1 MSWVVEEW
9 KEGLSTRALQ
19 KIQELES
26 QLDKLKKERQ
36 QRQFQLESLEAALQ
50 KQKQKVE
57 NEKNEGATL
66 KRENQSLMELCDNLE
81 KTKQKIS
88 HDLQVKESQV
98 NYQAGQLTSS
108 KKQIERLE
116 QELKR
121 YKSELERSQ
130 QTLITGDL
138 SFSSTPQK
146 NFAAPLTPNQN
157 HNDSK
162 FEELQ
167 EKYNK
172 EIEERKRLEAELRN
186 IQIKKINHS
195 HPQSTKSHREIARHQ
210 ASSSVFSWQQ
220 EKTPSCPSSSSQETP
235 LKRGFT
241 SSHFPWEQE
250 ATPSHCGL
258 RSKKTDFSN
267 SFSDNCDNSSV
278 IEQLKTENQELSSR
292 VQELEHQL
300 QDQEKEKKFHMN
312 KLQETQLQLEKTK
325 LEFTDKDSILHKI
338 RDELN
343 RMTAQRDQAT
353 AQYEMVE
360 QKMKKLSEELNCQR
374 QNAESARRSLEQ
386 KVKEK
391 EKEYQKELFRQQ
403 HSLQTVDQQCNQ
415 IKAKLNQDLQQAK
428 NDNNAL
434 RAELDKAIAVKQ
446 RLENNSSELS
456 QKLCRAEQALLA
468 NQSKENDMRR
478 NFEEMK
484 KEKNLLRCQSDQK
497 SREIHQLEEQL
508 KTAKQFL
515 KESQNYAEEM
525 KNKSLSQ
532 EEDLKILQEKLNK
545 QDASLTLEKLKL
557 AIADLEKQRDSIQ
570 HLLKQRESHT
580 EELNSKISKM
590 EKESEALLKVVGLK
604 EGECEELKKEFTI
617 LSQWKNENEQLVNKL
632 ESEKEE
638 LLSKINDLESF
649 LKIQQVKS
657 NESSETVRIMVNEKE
672 KYSLEIKNLRDMVEY
687 KSEKLEAQKKAYDE
701 LQQKAE
707 CSDQKYRKEIENM
720 TWKISQLTNQVEI
733 LEQKLQLAA
742 NEVLEKDQCY
752 HELHGKYEKI
762 CYLVKSKDISEVTE
776 DRELNLQNKHCRTVL
791 GGEEQLP
798 VKNSITDVLMREPG
812 TISEDWE
819 DHCAKAVLETD
830 KNDGQDMSIL
840 QDQVSSLEISLMAQ
854 KQFKSLLQKPYENLV
869 EIKGETEKKLV
880 EAEQMHGSFV
890 TETKNHIRNLQ
901 GDTSAQQD
909 CIDKTLA
916 ALEEKDK
923 QLHTLNKELE
933 TQQAEI
939 WDLKINNKLLEDSV
953 KQLQLVCDTWNFKKK
968 DMSTMLSLREKEIED
983 LTEENGTLKGI
994 NKALEQEK
1002 VDLLETNIIFSNS
1015 LKEREESISE
1025 LSRRHKEERLSLIE
1039 RYEEIEK
1046 ELVDLQGKYKS
1057 MEEKNANTEGILRQQ
1072 KSHFQE
1078 SKAESERQEK
1088 QLRDERNE
1096 FFSKLVSLE
1105 GKNKDLIQE
1114 LEKVQSELQFKQS
1127 EIAHIQN
1134 VSSAELDC
1142 LRQEMLNVRAEQNKM
1157 QEEHNVLLQE
1167 NEQLSKV
1174 IKTKNESLACDLVH
1188 DRRPTSE
1195 QLRVSMEEKENEL
1208 NKYQVKL
1215 ELLQMDLE
1223 DREVSVENYSTQVM
1237 QLEAALKS
1245 VERKLEESEKEKER
1259 MQQELQTIKEE
1270 LETPDP
1276 KLIVVDKND
1285 QSVESVVDADS
1296 QVNSKREIDEKYS
1309 LVLHELTTSQ
1319 NDDVQLVSSLQM
1331 TMNRLNEL
1339 EKMCEMLQIEKL
1351 VLTSELNDSKTEC
1364 TTTDKM
1370 AEEVEK
1376 IVSEVK
1382 ILKDEKAIFP
1392 DELMDQNV
1400 ENEVGIHF
1408 DDEQMSF
1415 KSLECSTEPNYNYE
1429 DLKLSNKEV
1438 KMHFAEVKE
1447 KIFSLQ
1453 REHKILHEQHCSMI
1467 FKVSELQSC
1476 IKTLK
1481 AENSALSTSLNKVN
1495 ADSVEVQVTSR
1506 QKDGEFKL
1514 EETKSTFSPS
1524 CLNEMPYF
1532 PEANLLELSF
1542 DSDLCKWREESIW
1555 LNISQESVLGDKTE
1569 ISLVEEPHNDQALDF
1584 IAKRES
1590 IIHRKSNLESKIR
1603 ELQMICQTYEKS
1615 IKSFEEQFQSRENM
1629 KNEIQ
1634 ELKQLIISERKESDD
1649 LRKQNISDNEQW
1661 QQKLSNV
1668 TMEMEYKLAA
1678 EKKQIEHLSLELEV
1692 ARLQLQGLDL
1702 SSRSLL
1708 CIDIEDTSPNEQENN
1723 GEHPLQVHSLPNENL
1738 APKREKPEIRLCEQI
1753 TIEKNSECENVAEVT
1768 EARSAE
1774 ECPAKLISE
1783 TEYRNTL
1790 EKKTDCHSESSFSN
1804 HNISLTPLDFL
1815 ENQVTIETLQLQI
1828 KQTSSENLKLL
1839 HGIEESN
1846 KKVDALLMEIKELNS
1861 RLDLQHTELTAKV
1874 TAYAELE
1881 KTVLVLKKENSDLNE
1896 KFESVSFDK
1905 HQIAYKV
1912 MILEKELDKAKS
1924 DVDVYKVRLS
1934 DVTDMLEDLEMTKGD
1949 WHEKFLQSENELR
1962 RTKSEKEN
1970 IQNHALS
1977 IEGDIE
1983 ELQRKNQQLEK
1994 DSENKLKTISTLQ
2007 EQLAVITRER
2017 NQLSQELSILSENKE
2032 ELDQLYQTLQE
2043 KIKELESNK
2052 VDATEFIRILEAEA
2066 KTQTKLLQ
2074 TTKSDVDQLSREKDY
2089 LVQQLQNVEKDAE
2102 VLTLEKE
2109 KLQNQM
2115 QDLEEEKKMIL
2126 GEPEMLQT
2134 KLSESEM
2141 ENSKLSK
2148 TLEGSLIEK
2157 GELAARL
2164 NSTQEEVDQLRYGI
2178 EKLKMKIE
2186 SDEKKRR
2193 HTVEKLKES
2202 ERKAD
2207 FLLDKT
2213 EKLERE
2219 LQMSEENL
2227 EDAIL
2232 QAETANTET
2241 ETLKIEMEEMA
2252 ERLKS
2257 LELAV
2262 NAFRSEKEGLTKE
2275 LQEKQE
2281 KISELESSNSNIVRL
2296 LEEKEKENMQI
2307 KEESE
2312 NVTVLIKSQLK
2323 NASEEIKLSF
2333 NELEICKAKEQD
2345 LIYQVGCLEHDKTQL
2360 LLELQEVRNISTKLE
2375 QSLEAFVQELADCK
2389 QTLDEKIQENGAL
2402 QKKIKDVEQLSVQLS
2417 HAESERECWKQEK
2430 EGLQNLIAELKQ
2442 KVQHLSN
2449 NEILQTI
2456 LENLKASHK
2465 DLEKELEST
2474 LSEKNALVE
2483 KIQLDP
2489 TTSEKNEP
2497 NKSLDGVQKELEE
2510 KKREMKREISEYQS
2524 RLLQVEKNHQA
2535 LLAEAN
2541 RKNEVEIQACQEK
2554 LNSLE
2559 QCLSQEKLEMELLK
2573 SSKEELNNSLKDA
2586 NQTIEELKKIKVDN
2600 LKCIVQLKKQNEF
2613 ACSKMEIWMKSC
2625 KQLKQEKEMLQK
2637 QIAEHGALLKKQKPS
2652 ADEVASAEEMRLKLE
2667 ELKESLEEKTKE
2679 AEENLEKYCTLII
2692 KNYKLEEENEMLK
2705 TQVSLLSAQLKQP
2718 ANAVNSPSQNSDNPV
2733 TLNNQS
2739 VTEKRSDE
2747 DPTKLSGKRQRCQ
2760 KTKKD
2765 DGEPKSPI
2773 PETLS
2778 KKMKKGAFYQHSLT
2792 HENTEYE
2799 PDGLPEVVKKGF
2811 ADIPVEK
2818 ISPYVLR
2825 RTTLN
2830 LRTSPRLAAQ
2840 SQRLSPSAQSLQKGS
2855 SDNLAEISK
2864 LTAGGSKSQ
2873 KVADTQQCQ
2882 AETAIEPM
2890 ESSSRSPLRINKQTT
2905 KAVAEICREN
2915 LNTHKGRCSL
2925 STQTLPDQN
2934 EQEKN
2939 CMVQ

>member
-98 NYQAGQLTSS
+98 NYQVGQLTSS

-138 SFSSTPQK
+138 SLSSTPQK
-146 NFAAPLTPNQN
+146 NFTAPLTPNQN

-172 EIEERKRLEAELRN
+172 EVEERKRLEAELRN
-186 IQIKKINHS
+186 IQVKKINYS

-210 ASSSVFSWQQ
+210 TSSTVFLWQQ
-220 EKTPSCPSSSSQETP
+220 EKTPSCPSSSNQETP

-250 ATPSHCGL
+250 ATPNHSGL
-258 RSKKTDFSN
+258 RSKKTDFNN
-267 SFSDNCDNSSV
+267 SFSDNFGNSSI
-278 IEQLKTENQELSSR
+278 IEQLKTQNQELRSR

-325 LEFTDKDSILHKI
+325 LEFTEKDSVLHKI

-343 RMTAQRDQAT
+343 RMTAQRDQTT

-374 QNAESARRSLEQ
+374 QNAESARLSLEQ
-386 KVKEK
+386 KGKEK
-391 EKEYQKELFRQQ
+391 EKEYQKELFHQQ
-403 HSLQTVDQQCNQ
+403 HSLQTADQQCNQ
-415 IKAKLNQDLQQAK
+415 IKAKLNHDLQQAK
-428 NDNNAL
+428 NDYNAL
-434 RAELDKAIAVKQ
+434 RAELDKAVAVKH
-446 RLENNSSELS
+446 RLENDSSELT

-468 NQSKENDMRR
+468 NQSKENDFRR
-478 NFEEMK
+478 NFEEIK

-497 SREIHQLEEQL
+497 SREIHQLEEEL

-515 KESQNYAEEM
+515 KETQNYAEEM

-532 EEDLKILQEKLNK
+532 EENLKLLQEKLK
-545 QDASLTLEKLKL
+545 QQDASLSLEKLKL
-557 AIADLEKQRDSIQ
+557 SIADLEKQRDSIQ
-570 HLLKQRESHT
+570 HLLKQRENHT

-590 EKESEALLKVVGLK
+590 EKESEALLKVLGLK
-604 EGECEELKKEFTI
+604 ERECEELKKEFTI
-617 LSQWKNENEQLVNKL
+617 LFQWKNENEQLVNKL

-638 LLSKINDLESF
+638 LLSKINDLESS

-687 KSEKLEAQKKAYDE
+687 KSAKLETQKKAYDE

-742 NEVLEKDQCY
+742 NAVLEKDQCY

-762 CYLVKSKDISEVTE
+762 CCLVKSKEISEVRE
-776 DRELNLQNKHCRTVL
+776 DRELHLQNNHCKTVL
-791 GGEEQLP
+791 GDDQQLP
-798 VKNSITDVLMREPG
+798 VKNCITDVLMREPG
-812 TISEDWE
+812 TVTEDWE

-830 KNDGQDMSIL
+830 KNDQQDMSVL

-854 KQFKSLLQKPYENLV
+854 SQFKSHLQKPFEKLLQ
-869 EIKGETEKKLV
+869 IKGETEKKLI
-880 EAEQMHGSFV
+880 EAEQMHESFV
-890 TETKNHIRNLQ
+890 TETKNHISNLR

-909 CIDKTLA
+909 CVDKTLA
-916 ALEEKDK
+916 ALEEKEK
-923 QLHTLNKELE
+923 QLQTLNKELE

-939 WDLKINNKLLEDSV
+939 QDLKSNNKLLEDSV
-953 KQLQLVCDTWNFKKK
+953 KQLQLVLDMWNLEKK
-968 DMSTMLSLREKEIED
+968 DMSTMLSLHEKEIED
-983 LTEENGTLKGI
+983 LTEENVTLKGI

-1002 VDLLETNIIFSNS
+1002 VDLLETNIIFSS
-1015 LKEREESISE
+1015 RLKEREESISE
-1025 LSRRHKEERLSLIE
+1025 LSRRYKEERLSLIE
-1039 RYEEIEK
+1039 GYEEIEK

-1057 MEEKNANTEGILRQQ
+1057 MEEKSANTEGILRQQ
-1072 KSHFQE
+1072 KNHFQE
-1078 SKAESERQEK
+1078 SKAKSERQEK
-1088 QLRDERNE
+1088 QLRDERDE

-1157 QEEHNVLLQE
+1157 QEQHKVLLQE

-1174 IKTKNESLACDLVH
+1174 IKTETECLTCDLVH
-1188 DRRPTSE
+1188 DRGPTSE

-1223 DREVSVENYSTQVM
+1223 DREVSVENYSTRVI
-1237 QLEAALKS
+1237 QLEATLKS

-1276 KLIVVDKND
+1276 KPIIMDKND
-1285 QSVESVVDADS
+1285 QTMESVDAVS
-1296 QVNSKREIDEKYS
+1296 EVNSKRAIDEWYS
-1309 LVLHELTTSQ
+1309 LVPHELTPSQ

-1331 TMNRLNEL
+1331 TMNKLNEL
-1339 EKMCEMLQIEKL
+1339 EKMCEILQIDKL
-1351 VLTSELNDSKTEC
+1351 ALTSELNDSKPEY

-1370 AEEVEK
+1370 AEEVK
-1376 IVSEVK
+1376 KVVSEVK

-1392 DELMDQNV
+1392 DELMDQSI

-1408 DDEQMSF
+1408 DNEQMSF
-1415 KSLECSTEPNYNYE
+1415 KSLECSAEPNYNYE

-1438 KMHFAEVKE
+1438 KMCFAEVKE

-1476 IKTLK
+1476 IETLK
-1481 AENSALSTSLNKVN
+1481 AENSALSTSLNKVS
-1495 ADSVEVQVTSR
+1495 ADSVEVQVTSH

-1532 PEANLLELSF
+1532 AEANLLELSF
-1542 DSDLCKWREESIW
+1542 DNDLWKWREESIR
-1555 LNISQESVLGDKTE
+1555 LNISQESVLEDTTE

-1590 IIHRKSNLESKIR
+1590 IIHRKSNLESKIK

-1615 IKSFEEQFQSRENM
+1615 IKRFEEQFQSRENM

-1634 ELKQLIISERKESDD
+1634 ELKQLIFSERKELDD
-1649 LRKQNISDNEQW
+1649 LRKQNVSDNEQW

-1668 TMEMEYKLAA
+1668 TMEMQYKLAA
-1678 EKKQIEHLSLELEV
+1678 EKKKIEHLSLELEV
-1692 ARLQLQGLDL
+1692 ARHQLQGLDL

-1708 CIDIEDTSPNEQENN
+1708 CTDIEDTSPTSQENN
-1723 GEHPLQVHSLPNENL
+1723 GMQQLQVRSLPNENL
-1738 APKREKPEIRLCEQI
+1738 APKREKPELKLCEQI
-1753 TIEKNSECENVAEVT
+1753 TIEENSECENVAEVT

-1790 EKKTDCHSESSFSN
+1790 EKKIDRHSELSFSN
-1804 HNISLTPLDFL
+1804 NNISITPLDFL

-1839 HGIEESN
+1839 LGIEESN
-1846 KKVDALLMEIKELNS
+1846 TKVDALLIEIKELNS
-1861 RLDLQHTELTAKV
+1861 RLDLQHTELTAKI

-1881 KTVLVLKKENSDLNE
+1881 KTVLELKKENSDLNE
-1896 KFESVSFDK
+1896 KLESVSFDK
-1905 HQIAYKV
+1905 QQISYKV

-1924 DVDVYKVRLS
+1924 DLDVYKVRLS
-1934 DVTDMLEDLEMTKGD
+1934 DVTDMLEDLEVTKGD
-1949 WHEKFLQSENELR
+1949 WHEKFLVTENELR

-1970 IQNHALS
+1970 IENHALS

-1983 ELQRKNQQLEK
+1983 ELQRKNQELEK
-1994 DSENKLKTISTLQ
+1994 DSENKLKTVSTLQ
-2007 EQLAVITRER
+2007 EQLAVITTER
-2017 NQLSQELSILSENKE
+2017 NQLSQELSILSEKKE
-2032 ELDQLYQTLQE
+2032 ELDQLYQKLQE

-2052 VDATEFIRILEAEA
+2052 VDATEFIGILEAEA

-2102 VLTLEKE
+2102 ILTLEKE
-2109 KLQNQM
+2109 KFQNQI
-2115 QDLEEEKKMIL
+2115 QDLEEEKKLIL
-2126 GEPEMLQT
+2126 RESEMLQT

-2178 EKLKMKIE
+2178 EKLKIKIE
-2186 SDEKKRR
+2186 SDEKKKRR
-2193 HTVEKLKES
+2193 TVEKLKES

-2207 FLLDKT
+2207 FLLDKI

-2232 QAETANTET
+2232 QAETAKTEA
-2241 ETLKIEMEEMA
+2241 ETFKTEMEEMA
-2252 ERLKS
+2252 DRVKS
-2257 LELAV
+2257 LEFAV
-2262 NAFRSEKEGLTKE
+2262 NAFRSEKEGLNKE

-2281 KISELESSNSNIVRL
+2281 KISELESSNANVIRL

-2323 NASEEIKLSF
+2323 NASEEIKLFF

-2345 LIYQVGCLEHDKTQL
+2345 LIHQMGCLEHDKTQL
-2360 LLELQEVRNISTKLE
+2360 LLDLQEARNISTKLE
-2375 QSLEAFVQELADCK
+2375 QSLGALVQELADCK
-2389 QTLDEKIQENGAL
+2389 RTRDETIQENGAL

-2417 HAESERECWKQEK
+2417 HAESEHECWMQEK
-2430 EGLQNLIAELKQ
+2430 EGQQNMIDELKQ
-2442 KVQHLSN
+2442 KVQQLSN
-2449 NEILQTI
+2449 NEILKAT
-2456 LENLKASHK
+2456 LENLKASPK
-2465 DLEKELEST
+2465 DLEKE
-2474 LSEKNALVE
+2474 SEKSALVE
-2483 KIQLDP
+2483 
-2489 TTSEKNEP
+2489 
-2497 NKSLDGVQKELEE
+2497 
-2510 KKREMKREISEYQS
+2510 
-2524 RLLQVEKNHQA
+2524 
-2535 LLAEAN
+2535 
-2541 RKNEVEIQACQEK
+2541 KNEVEIQACQEK

-2559 QCLSQEKLEMELLK
+2559 QCLGEQQLEMELLK
-2573 SSKEELNNSLKDA
+2573 SSKEQLNNSLKDA
-2586 NQTIEELKKIKVDN
+2586 NQTIEELKKVQVDN
-2600 LKCIVQLKKQNEF
+2600 LKHIVQLKKQNEF
-2613 ACSKMEIWMKSC
+2613 ARRKMEMSMKSC
-2625 KQLKQEKEMLQK
+2625 KQLEKEKEILQK
-2637 QIAEHGALLKKQKPS
+2637 QIAEHDALLKKQKPS

-2667 ELKESLEEKTKE
+2667 ELKESVEEKTKE

-2692 KNYKLEEENEMLK
+2692 NYYKLEEANEMLK
-2705 TQVSLLSAQLKQP
+2705 TQVSLLNPQLKHP

-2760 KTKKD
+2760 ETKKV

-2778 KKMKKGAFYQHSLT
+2778 KKIKKGATYQHSLT
-2792 HENTEYE
+2792 HENKEYE

-2811 ADIPVEK
+2811 ADIPTEK

-2840 SQRLSPSAQSLQKGS
+2840 SQRLSPCAQSLQKDR

-2873 KVADTQQCQ
+2873 KVDDTQQCQ

-2890 ESSSRSPLRINKQTT
+2890 VSSSRSPLCINKQPT
-2905 KAVAEICREN
+2905 KAVAETSREN
-2915 LNTHKGRCSL
+2915 LNTHKGRCSF
-2925 STQTLPDQN
+2925 SRKTLPDQN
-2934 EQEKN
+2934 EQEEN
-2939 CMVQ
+2939 CIVQ

>member
-9 KEGLSTRALQ
+9 KEGLSPRALQ

-138 SFSSTPQK
+138 SLSSTPQK
-146 NFAAPLTPNQN
+146 NFTAPLTPNQN

-167 EKYNK
+167 EKYSK
-172 EIEERKRLEAELRN
+172 EVEERKRLEAELRN
-186 IQIKKINHS
+186 IQVK
-195 HPQSTKSHREIARHQ
+195 STKSHREIARHQ
-210 ASSSVFSWQQ
+210 ASSTVFSWQQ
-220 EKTPSCPSSSSQETP
+220 EKTSNCPSSSNQETP

-250 ATPSHCGL
+250 ATPSHSGL
-258 RSKKTDFSN
+258 RSKKTDFNN
-267 SFSDNCDNSSV
+267 SFSDNFGNSSG
-278 IEQLKTENQELSSR
+278 IEQLKTQNQELRSR
-292 VQELEHQL
+292 VEELEHQL

-325 LEFTDKDSILHKI
+325 LEFTEKDSVLHKI

-343 RMTAQRDQAT
+343 RMTAQCDQTA

-374 QNAESARRSLEQ
+374 QNAESALRSLEQ

-403 HSLQTVDQQCNQ
+403 HSLQTADQQCNQ
-415 IKAKLNQDLQQAK
+415 IKAKLNQDVQQAK
-428 NDNNAL
+428 NDYNAV
-434 RAELDKAIAVKQ
+434 RAELDKAVAVKQ
-446 RLENNSSELS
+446 HLENDSSELK

-468 NQSKENDMRR
+468 NQSKENDLRR

-484 KEKNLLRCQSDQK
+484 KEKNLLCCQSDQK
-497 SREIHQLEEQL
+497 SREIHQLEEEL

-515 KESQNYAEEM
+515 KETQNYAEEM

-532 EEDLKILQEKLNK
+532 EENLKILQEKLK
-545 QDASLTLEKLKL
+545 QQDASLTLEKLKL
-557 AIADLEKQRDSIQ
+557 SIADLEKQRDSIQ
-570 HLLKQRESHT
+570 HLLKQRENHT

-590 EKESEALLKVVGLK
+590 EKESEALLKVLRLK
-604 EGECEELKKEFTI
+604 ERECEELKKEFTI
-617 LSQWKNENEQLVNKL
+617 LFQWKNENEQLVNKL

-638 LLSKINDLESF
+638 LLSKINDLESS

-657 NESSETVRIMVNEKE
+657 NENSETVRIMVNEKE
-672 KYSLEIKNLRDMVEY
+672 LYCLEIKNLRDMVEY
-687 KSEKLEAQKKAYDE
+687 KSAKLETQKKAYDE
-701 LQQKAE
+701 LQQEAE

-720 TWKISQLTNQVEI
+720 TWKISQFTIQVEI

-742 NEVLEKDQCY
+742 NAVQEKDQCY
-752 HELHGKYEKI
+752 HELHGEHEKI
-762 CYLVKSKDISEVTE
+762 CCLVKSKEISEVRE
-776 DRELNLQNKHCRTVL
+776 DREFHLQNNHCKIDDQ
-791 GGEEQLP
+791 QLP
-798 VKNSITDVLMREPG
+798 VKNCITDILMREPG
-812 TISEDWE
+812 TVTEDWE
-819 DHCAKAVLETD
+819 DHCAKPVLETD
-830 KNDGQDMSIL
+830 KNDQQDMSVL
-840 QDQVSSLEISLMAQ
+840 QDQVSSPEISLMAQ
-854 KQFKSLLQKPYENLV
+854 SQFKSHLQKPFEKLV
-869 EIKGETEKKLV
+869 QIKVETEKKLI
-880 EAEQMHGSFV
+880 EAEQMHESFV
-890 TETKNHIRNLQ
+890 TETKNHISNLQ

-909 CIDKTLA
+909 CVDKTLA
-916 ALEEKDK
+916 ALEEKEK
-923 QLHTLNKELE
+923 QLQTLNKELE

-939 WDLKINNKLLEDSV
+939 RDLKSNNKLLEDSV
-953 KQLQLVCDTWNFKKK
+953 KQLQLVLDTWNLEKK
-968 DMSTMLSLREKEIED
+968 DMSTMLSLHEKEIED
-983 LTEENGTLKGI
+983 LTEENVTLKGI

-1002 VDLLETNIIFSNS
+1002 VDLLETNIIFSNR

-1039 RYEEIEK
+1039 GYEEIEK

-1057 MEEKNANTEGILRQQ
+1057 MEEKSTNMEGILRQQ
-1072 KSHFQE
+1072 KSHFQK
-1078 SKAESERQEK
+1078 SKAKSERQEK
-1088 QLRDERNE
+1088 QLRDEHNE

-1157 QEEHNVLLQE
+1157 QEQHNILLQE

-1174 IKTKNESLACDLVH
+1174 MKTETECVTCDLVH
-1188 DRRPTSE
+1188 DRGPTSE

-1223 DREVSVENYSTQVM
+1223 DREVSVENYSTQVI
-1237 QLEAALKS
+1237 QLEAALKR

-1259 MQQELQTIKEE
+1259 LQQELQTIKED

-1276 KLIVVDKND
+1276 KLIIMDKND
-1285 QSVESVVDADS
+1285 QTMESVVDS
-1296 QVNSKREIDEKYS
+1296 VSEVSSKRAIDERYS
-1309 LVLHELTTSQ
+1309 LVPHELTPSQ
-1319 NDDVQLVSSLQM
+1319 NDDVQLISSLQM
-1331 TMNRLNEL
+1331 TVNRLNEL
-1339 EKMCEMLQIEKL
+1339 EKMCEILQIEKL
-1351 VLTSELNDSKTEC
+1351 ALTSELNDSKTEC

-1370 AEEVEK
+1370 TEEVIK
-1376 IVSEVK
+1376 VVSEVK

-1392 DELMDQNV
+1392 DELMDQSV

-1408 DDEQMSF
+1408 DNEQMSF
-1415 KSLECSTEPNYNYE
+1415 KSLECSAEPNYSYE

-1438 KMHFAEVKE
+1438 KMRFAEVKE

-1453 REHKILHEQHCSMI
+1453 KEHKILHEQHCSML

-1476 IKTLK
+1476 IETLK
-1481 AENSALSTSLNKVN
+1481 AENSALSTSLNKVS

-1532 PEANLLELSF
+1532 AEANLLELSF
-1542 DSDLCKWREESIW
+1542 DNDLWKWREKSMR
-1555 LNISQESVLGDKTE
+1555 LNISQESVLGDTTE
-1569 ISLVEEPHNDQALDF
+1569 ISLVEEPQNDQALDF

-1590 IIHRKSNLESKIR
+1590 IIQRKSNLESNIK
-1603 ELQMICQTYEKS
+1603 ELQILCQTYEKS
-1615 IKSFEEQFQSRENM
+1615 IKRFEEQFQSRENM

-1634 ELKQLIISERKESDD
+1634 ELKQLIISERKELDD
-1649 LRKQNISDNEQW
+1649 LRKQNVSDNEQW

-1678 EKKQIEHLSLELEV
+1678 EKKQVEHLSLELEV

-1708 CIDIEDTSPNEQENN
+1708 CTDVEDTSLTAQENN
-1723 GEHPLQVHSLPNENL
+1723 GMYQLQVHSLPNENL
-1738 APKREKPEIRLCEQI
+1738 APKREKSEIKLCEQI
-1753 TIEKNSECENVAEVT
+1753 TIEENSECENVAEVT

-1774 ECPAKLISE
+1774 ECPAKLMSE

-1790 EKKTDCHSESSFSN
+1790 EKKIDCHNELSFSN
-1804 HNISLTPLDFL
+1804 NSISTTPLDFM
-1815 ENQVTIETLQLQI
+1815 ENQVTDETLQLQI
-1828 KQTSSENLKLL
+1828 NKTSSEDLKLL
-1839 HGIEESN
+1839 LGIEESN
-1846 KKVDALLMEIKELNS
+1846 TKVDALLIEIKELNS
-1861 RLDLQHTELTAKV
+1861 RLDLQHTELTAKI

-1881 KTVLVLKKENSDLNE
+1881 KTVLVLKKENSNLNE
-1896 KFESVSFDK
+1896 KLESVSFDK
-1905 HQIAYKV
+1905 QQISYKI

-1924 DVDVYKVRLS
+1924 DLDVYKVRLS
-1934 DVTDMLEDLEMTKGD
+1934 DVTDMLEDLEVTKGV
-1949 WHEKFLQSENELR
+1949 WHEKFLVTENELR

-1970 IQNHALS
+1970 VENHALS

-1983 ELQRKNQQLEK
+1983 ELQRKNQKLEK
-1994 DSENKLKTISTLQ
+1994 DIENKLKTVSTLQ
-2007 EQLAVITRER
+2007 EQLAVIIMER
-2017 NQLSQELSILSENKE
+2017 NQLSQELSILSEKKE
-2032 ELDQLYQTLQE
+2032 ELDQLYQKLQE

-2052 VDATEFIRILEAEA
+2052 VDATEFIGILEAEA

-2074 TTKSDVDQLSREKDY
+2074 TTKSDVDHLLREKDY
-2089 LVQQLQNVEKDAE
+2089 LVQQLQNVEKEAE
-2102 VLTLEKE
+2102 ILTLEKE
-2109 KLQNQM
+2109 KFQNQM
-2115 QDLEEEKKMIL
+2115 QDLEEEKKLIL
-2126 GEPEMLQT
+2126 RESEMLQT

-2141 ENSKLSK
+2141 ESSKLSK

-2178 EKLKMKIE
+2178 EKLKIKIE
-2186 SDEKKRR
+2186 SDEKKKHR
-2193 HTVEKLKES
+2193 TVEKLKES

-2207 FLLDKT
+2207 FLQDKI

-2232 QAETANTET
+2232 QAETAKTEA
-2241 ETLKIEMEEMA
+2241 ETLKTEMEEMA
-2252 ERLKS
+2252 ERVKS
-2257 LELAV
+2257 LEFAV
-2262 NAFRSEKEGLTKE
+2262 NAFRSEKEGLNKE

-2281 KISELESSNSNIVRL
+2281 KISELESSNADVVRL

-2323 NASEEIKLSF
+2323 NASEEIKLFF

-2345 LIYQVGCLEHDKTQL
+2345 LIHQVGCLEHDKTQL
-2360 LLELQEVRNISTKLE
+2360 LLDLQEARNISTKLE
-2375 QSLEAFVQELADCK
+2375 QSLGALVQELADCK
-2389 QTLDEKIQENGAL
+2389 QTRDETIQENGAL
-2402 QKKIKDVEQLSVQLS
+2402 QKIKDVEQLSVQLS
-2417 HAESERECWKQEK
+2417 HAESEHKCWMQEK
-2430 EGLQNLIAELKQ
+2430 EGLQNMIAELKQ
-2442 KVQHLSN
+2442 KVQQLSN
-2449 NEILQTI
+2449 NEILKAT
-2456 LENLKASHK
+2456 LENLKASPK
-2465 DLEKELEST
+2465 DLEKEST
-2474 LSEKNALVE
+2474 QSEKSALVE
-2483 KIQLDP
+2483 KIQLDL
-2489 TTSEKNEP
+2489 TTSGKNEP
-2497 NKSLDGVQKELEE
+2497 NKSLDGVQKELE
-2510 KKREMKREISEYQS
+2510 KKEREMKKEISEYQS
-2524 RLLQVEKNHQA
+2524 RFHQIEKNHQA

-2559 QCLSQEKLEMELLK
+2559 QCLGEQKLEMELLK
-2573 SSKEELNNSLKDA
+2573 SSKEQLNNSLKDA
-2586 NQTIEELKKIKVDN
+2586 NQTIEELKKVQVDN
-2600 LKCIVQLKKQNEF
+2600 LKHIVQLKKQNAF
-2613 ACSKMEIWMKSC
+2613 ARRKMEMSMKSC
-2625 KQLKQEKEMLQK
+2625 KQLEKEKEMLQK
-2637 QIAEHGALLKKQKPS
+2637 QIAEHDALLKKQKPS
-2652 ADEVASAEEMRLKLE
+2652 ADEVSSAEEMRLKLE
-2667 ELKESLEEKTKE
+2667 ELKESVEEKTKE

-2692 KNYKLEEENEMLK
+2692 NYYKLEEANEMLK
-2705 TQVSLLSAQLKQP
+2705 IQVSLLNALLKQP
-2718 ANAVNSPSQNSDNPV
+2718 ANAVNSLSQNSDNPV

-2739 VTEKRSDE
+2739 VTEKRSNE

-2760 KTKKD
+2760 ETKEV

-2778 KKMKKGAFYQHSLT
+2778 KKIKKGAIYQHSLT
-2792 HENTEYE
+2792 HENKEYE
-2799 PDGLPEVVKKGF
+2799 PDGLPETVKKGF
-2811 ADIPVEK
+2811 ADIPIEK

-2830 LRTSPRLAAQ
+2830 LRTSPHLAAQ
-2840 SQRLSPSAQSLQKGS
+2840 SQRLSPCAQSLQKGR

-2864 LTAGGSKSQ
+2864 LTAGGSKSP
-2873 KVADTQQCQ
+2873 KENDTQQCQ
-2882 AETAIEPM
+2882 AETTIEPM
-2890 ESSSRSPLRINKQTT
+2890 ESLSRSPLRMNKQLP
-2905 KAVAEICREN
+2905 KAVAETCREN
-2915 LNTHKGRCSL
+2915 LNTHKGRCSF
-2925 STQTLPDQN
+2925 SRKTLPDQN
-2934 EQEKN
+2934 EQEEN